1 VIAGGGLGG
10 SAAAE
15 AAFVTAMVI
24 FALGE
29 TLLSPTPAIIN
40 DLAPPEA
47 AGRYNGLGTL
57 AFTTGFLLGPVA
69 GAAALGAGWGDGLF
83 AVMAVGCLIAAGA
96 ALRLGRHLPP
106 GANQIPRPDAS
117 PARLVP
123 AESPVPSP
131 PAGQDERPG
140 GAAERHG
147 HQRPVTA

>member
-1 VIAGGGLGG
+1 
-10 SAAAE
+10 
-15 AAFVTAMVI
+15 M
-24 FALGE
+24 AL
-29 TLLSPTPAIIN
+29 
-40 DLAPPEA
+40 
-47 AGRYNGLGTL
+47 
-57 AFTTGFLLGPVA
+57 
-69 GAAALGAGWGDGLF
+69 
-83 AVMAVGCLIAAGA
+83 GCLIAAGA

-131 PAGQDERPG
+131 SAGQDERPG